1 MDCGFYLNDE
11 KSLEFINFATHQ
23 FFRTPK
29 LREIVSQLDNP
40 IPGLD
45 LNRTWLIESHIF
57 ATNLGARIYVERNT
71 YKFTFLNNQT
81 SVPFITGDQP
91 VINLNTH
98 EDKELKLYYPLTPS
112 VALIFAKDKA
122 ASCKTVRQPS
132 SIEVEFYNQQMYSNS
147 VDQIYSNDRGYLE
160 KLATSP
166 KNLLAAD

>member
-1 MDCGFYLNDE
+1 MVCRHFNGF
-11 KSLEFINFATHQ
+11 SLGNYATHQ

-57 ATNLGARIYVERNT
+57 ATNLGARIYVER

-132 SIEVEFYNQQMYSNS
+132 SIEVNS
-147 VDQIYSNDRGYLE
+147 TTSKCIAIQSIRFTRMTE
-160 KLATSP
+160 ATLRNWP
-166 KNLLAAD
+166 QALKIC